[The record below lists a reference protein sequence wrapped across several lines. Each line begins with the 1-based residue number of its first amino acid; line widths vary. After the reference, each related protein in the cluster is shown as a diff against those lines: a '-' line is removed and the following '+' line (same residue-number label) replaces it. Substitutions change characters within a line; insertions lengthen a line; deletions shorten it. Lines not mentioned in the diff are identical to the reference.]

1 MGDTY
6 IMAVFRIYT
15 WREAHTYTR
24 TVQRTESI
32 NTEEFSVGKYGF
44 VLSAKRT
51 TPCSPCAIRNVYV
64 QNATQSQWIWSI
76 RMKPNWQ
83 HHTQSQSHSHSFV
96 RSFVRSFDRST
107 GKEIVW
113 EGFKIDPMFE
123 THTTHTMNSI
133 KKTFVIVIVNSSV
146 VCFRMSICIQNN
158 IVTFSLYWIT
168 TYCNKYRH
176 VYVRICSV
184 LGRTEHQSIECQW
197 HFTQANAHSSG
208 LVSHGTSKKHVYW
221 HIVLM

>member
-96 RSFVRSFDRST
+96 RSFVRSIAQQGNKLCENALKLTPCLKPIQLIQWIALKRRLLLSL
-107 GKEIVW
+107 
-113 EGFKIDPMFE
+113 
-123 THTTHTMNSI
+123 SI
-133 KKTFVIVIVNSSV
+133 RRLCGWTFHRCV
-146 VCFRMSICIQNN
+146 F
-158 IVTFSLYWIT
+158 
-168 TYCNKYRH
+168 
-176 VYVRICSV
+176 
-184 LGRTEHQSIECQW
+184 
-197 HFTQANAHSSG
+197 
-208 LVSHGTSKKHVYW
+208 
-221 HIVLM
+221 

>member
-51 TPCSPCAIRNVYV
+51 TPCSPCAIRNVC
-64 QNATQSQWIWSI
+64 TECHSI
-76 RMKPNWQ
+76 AVNLVDSNEAQ
-83 HHTQSQSHSHSFV
+83 LTTSYTITITLSLF
-96 RSFVRSFDRST
+96 RSVVRSFDRST

-146 VCFRMSICIQNN
+146 VWLN
-158 IVTFSLYWIT
+158 ISSL
-168 TYCNKYRH
+168 C
-176 VYVRICSV
+176 V
-184 LGRTEHQSIECQW
+184 LECQFVYKIISL
-197 HFTQANAHSSG
+197 HFR
-208 LVSHGTSKKHVYW
+208 Y
-221 HIVLM
+221 IE